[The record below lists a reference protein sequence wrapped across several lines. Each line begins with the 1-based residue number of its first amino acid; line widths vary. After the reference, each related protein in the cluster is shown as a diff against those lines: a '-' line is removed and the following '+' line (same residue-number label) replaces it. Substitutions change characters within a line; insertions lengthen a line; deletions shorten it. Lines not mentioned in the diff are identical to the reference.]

1 MVGED
6 LEEVAYPRQPFR
18 SRDVADFMTVD
29 GDGNRTGRGSD
40 VRDFI

>member
-6 LEEVAYPRQPFR
+6 LEEVAYPRQPFG

-29 GDGNRTGRGSD
+29 RDGNWTARGGD
-40 VRDFI
+40 VRNFV